1 MTKISGIILLWLAS
15 VSLLPAQGITF
26 TEGNWAALKAQA
38 LEADKV
44 IFMDAYTTWCG
55 PCKWLAANVFT
66 DEAVGAFMNEHF
78 INVKFDMEKGEGIE
92 LAETYG
98 VLAYP
103 TLLFINGNGELVH
116 RICGAKPAEGFL
128 EDAKQVVQGDDL
140 LIGKQKAYEATP
152 EDPTLAAD
160 YLVALAEGCA
170 ESNGLETVFYEGL
183 TPEQRMQ
190 PYAIEVMENYPPAL
204 SSATFA
210 FLAENIARYTDA
222 YGDAPA
228 AIVTQA
234 VVNKLRPLLY
244 NDLEAYPEE
253 KAALLARNLPGIDE
267 AILSLDLSYYERT
280 DNWLAF
286 AEQATQ
292 YIDRYASDDANTM
305 NNLAW
310 TVYESTDEPA
320 AIAAAIEWARIG
332 IDIAPSYSI
341 WDTYAALLLKHGQ
354 TVEGKAAVA
363 KAIAIAK
370 AEGEDYSA
378 TEALLE
384 EYEEE

>member
-1 MTKISGIILLWLAS
+1 MTRIGGFILCWLAC
-15 VSLLPAQGITF
+15 SLLAPAQGITF
-26 TEGNWAALKAQA
+26 TTGNWAEVKAKALA
-38 LEADKV
+38 EDKLL
-44 IFMDAYTTWCG
+44 FMDAYTTWCG

-66 DEAVGAFMNEHF
+66 DEAVGAFMNDNF

-98 VLAYP
+98 VRAYP

-128 EDAKQVVQGDDL
+128 DDAKQVAQGDDL
-140 LIGKQKAYEATP
+140 LINKQKAYTATP
-152 EDPTLAAD
+152 EDPSLAAA
-160 YLVALAEGCA
+160 YLIALAEGCA
-170 ESNGLETVFYEGL
+170 ESNGLETTFYEGL

-204 SSATFA
+204 SSATFT
-210 FLAENIARYTDA
+210 FLTENIDRYTEA

-228 AIVTQA
+228 AIITQA

-253 KAALLARNLPGIDE
+253 KAALQARNLPGVDE
-267 AILSLDLSYYERT
+267 ALLSLDLSYYERT

-292 YIDRYASDDANTM
+292 YIDRYASEDANTM

-320 AIAAAIEWARIG
+320 AIAAAIEWARSG
-332 IDIAPSYSI
+332 IELAPSYSI

-354 TVEGKAAVA
+354 TAEGKAAVA
-363 KAIAIAK
+363 KAIAAAK

-384 EYEEE
+384 EYGAE